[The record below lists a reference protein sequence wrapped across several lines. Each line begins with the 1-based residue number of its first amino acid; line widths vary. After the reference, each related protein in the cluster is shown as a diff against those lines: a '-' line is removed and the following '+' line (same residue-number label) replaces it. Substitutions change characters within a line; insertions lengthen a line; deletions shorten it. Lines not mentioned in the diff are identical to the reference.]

1 MTELSPSVIYKN
13 LGRTPWDAAV
23 TLYSLASDTGY
34 VNSPLAVEI
43 TDDRDSRTYIAVVE
57 DGPEK
62 YIMKKVLIP
71 IALMVVGVLVH
82 KLGLSLLSFVVI
94 LVGCLY
100 SFRTLMHVYD
110 DEQHLAVL
118 GSPAKGSGETVR
130 FVRSDDILEDI
141 PEGVNVSYISSV
153 DSNSDREYSIV
164 SNVFNAS
171 LCQQESDWYSMRQVA
186 ASIEEFGRQY
196 MVEVK
201 E

>member
-1 MTELSPSVIYKN
+1 
-13 LGRTPWDAAV
+13 
-23 TLYSLASDTGY
+23 
-34 VNSPLAVEI
+34 
-43 TDDRDSRTYIAVVE
+43 
-57 DGPEK
+57 
-62 YIMKKVLIP
+62 
-71 IALMVVGVLVH
+71 
-82 KLGLSLLSFVVI
+82 
-94 LVGCLY
+94 
-100 SFRTLMHVYD
+100 MHVYD
-110 DEQHLAVL
+110 DKQHLAVL